1 MGLCEDELRLPM
13 VPIMP
18 ASRERVLGV
27 LQKLRLLGAAARV

>member
-1 MGLCEDELRLPM
+1 MPPDQSLQ
-13 VPIMP
+13 VSITP